1 MNINA
6 QSLRYKMDELK
17 KQVEIRKPHII
28 AITET
33 WGNEDLGDA
42 LFQLKGY
49 NMYRNDRE
57 DKNYKFGGGTL
68 LYVDKKLGQRACKPL
83 NCKPFESNTWCW
95 VTPKQGKKVLVGCI
109 YRSTS
114 SSAEND
120 SNMLIT
126 LNLASDMAGGNR
138 LLLMGDFNVPKINW
152 VTKVVEAGAKLVD
165 RDFLDC
171 VTDNILYQH
180 VTVPTRFRGI
190 ERSTLDLILTQ
201 EEEDIKNINV
211 FQPLGNSDHGI
222 VTAEFICEWKSRIE
236 PKMRRAYY
244 KGDYTT
250 ITNKLNEIDWNE
262 KFLGR
267 TTQECWDIFKS
278 VYNLLVNEHI
288 PMISPKEYNEP
299 WMNGKVMKLWKKKHY
314 AWKRFHESNTNQGWN
329 EYKKERNKLRKNI
342 RKARRLFERNIAKNA
357 GKNKRSFFKYVNS
370 RLTVRPEIT
379 AIKGVNGQ
387 QLEND
392 ADISETLAKYF
403 NSVYLPHSDEE
414 MPEMH
419 EMTDMQIGTIKV
431 TQEMVKEKLL
441 KLNIN
446 KSCGPDGIHPHVLQR
461 TANAMCTPL
470 AAIFQLSLDRNECP
484 EDWKVANVT
493 PIHKK
498 GDRTDPSNY
507 RPVSLTSQVC
517 KVLESVV
524 RRYIID
530 HINENNLMSEAQHGF
545 REGRSCLTNLLE
557 TLEAWTQIIE
567 DGDGVDVAYLD
578 FRKAFDLV
586 SHKHLIYKMSKYGI
600 KGQILNWVED
610 FLKDR
615 SQRVVIRGTASSS
628 QKVTSGVPQ
637 GSVLGPVLFLIFI
650 NDLPLNILSP
660 LSLFADDSKIFT
672 RIVDKKNKERIYMNA
687 GSDVLQQD
695 LISVL
700 EWAKRWKMEFNV
712 EKCKIMHIGQE
723 DNQKHIYN
731 MDGKDLVETLSEKD
745 LGVLIDC
752 NLDFG
757 NHIREIVGRANRML
771 GMIRVSFAC
780 LNKKMFLNL
789 YTALI
794 RPLLEYCVQVWSPH
808 LRKYI
813 KLIEGVQRRATR
825 LVPEL
830 RNLSYENRLRH
841 LKLTT
846 LEERRWRGD
855 MIETY
860 KIITRKEKLNPNNFF
875 QMVPDRDGPRARKR
889 KIFKKRPQKRVRMN
903 FFTQRVPNRW
913 NGLSNEI
920 VNAEKTSGFKALL
933 DAFTAA
939 RTLVR
944 DNDIYVW
951 N

>member
-6 QSLRYKMDELK
+6 QSLRFKMDDLRTLVK
-17 KQVEIRKPHII
+17 INKPHII
-28 AITET
+28 SVTET
-33 WGNEDLGDA
+33 WGNEEIDDA
-42 LFQLKGY
+42 IFKLEGY

-57 DKNYKFGGGTL
+57 DTNYQFGGGTL
-68 LYVDKKLGQRACKPL
+68 IYVNKKLGQRPCKPL
-83 NCKPFESNTWCW
+83 NCQPFESNTWCW

-114 SSAEND
+114 SSAVND
-120 SNMLIT
+120 INMLVT
-126 LNLASDMAGGNR
+126 LNLACDMAGGNR

-152 VTKVVEAGAKLVD
+152 ITKETEIGAKLVD
-165 RDFLDC
+165 RDFLEC

-180 VTVPTRFRGI
+180 VTMPTRFRGN

-201 EEEDIKNINV
+201 EEEDIKNVNV
-211 FQPLGNSDHGI
+211 LQPMGKSDHGV
-222 VTAEFICEWKSRIE
+222 VTAEFICEWKSRCE

-244 KGDYTT
+244 KGDYSS
-250 ITNKLNEIDWNE
+250 INNKINEINWTERFLE
-262 KFLGR
+262 KS
-267 TTQECWDIFKS
+267 TQECWDIFKAT
-278 VYNLLVNEHI
+278 YKQMINEHV

-299 WMNGKVMKLWKKKHY
+299 WMNSKIMRLWKKKHH
-314 AWKRFHESNTNQGWN
+314 AWKRFMEGNTNQGWN

-342 RKARRLFERNIAKNA
+342 RKSRRLFERKIAKNA

-379 AIKGVNGQ
+379 AIKGDNGQ
-387 QLEND
+387 QYEND
-392 ADISETLAKYF
+392 KDICEEIAKYF
-403 NSVYLPHSDEE
+403 NSVYLPQSSEE
-414 MPEMH
+414 MPEMQ
-419 EMTDMQIGTIKV
+419 EMTDVQIENIHI
-431 TQEMVKEKLL
+431 TQEMVKEKLE
-441 KLNIN
+441 KLNVN
-446 KSCGPDGIHPHVLQR
+446 KSCGPDDIHPHVLNKS
-461 TANAMCTPL
+461 ASALCVPL
-470 AAIFQLSLDRNECP
+470 TKIFQMSLERGECP

-498 GDRTDPSNY
+498 GDRTNPSNY

-517 KVLESVV
+517 KVLESLV
-524 RRYIID
+524 RKRIIE
-530 HINENNLMSEAQHGF
+530 HMNENYLMSEAQHGF

-557 TLEAWTQIIE
+557 TLETWTQIIE
-567 DGDGVDVAYLD
+567 DGDGIDVAYLD

-586 SHKHLIYKMSKYGI
+586 SHKHLIFKMTKYGI
-600 KGQILNWVED
+600 NGQILKWVED
-610 FLKDR
+610 FLSER
-615 SQRVVIRGTASSS
+615 SQKVLIRGTASSS

-637 GSVLGPVLFLIFI
+637 GSVLGPILFLIFI
-650 NDLPLNILSP
+650 NDLPLKVLSP

-672 RIVDKKNKERIYMNA
+672 RIVDKSNETKIYANA
-687 GSDVLQQD
+687 GSDILQKD

-700 EWAKRWKMEFNV
+700 EWAKKWKMEFNV
-712 EKCKIMHIGQE
+712 EKCKIMHIGP
-723 DNQKHIYN
+723 NNPKNIYN
-731 MDGKDLVETLSEKD
+731 MDSINLEETLMEKD
-745 LGVLIDC
+745 LGVLIDSK
-752 NLDFG
+752 LDFG
-757 NHIREIVGRANRML
+757 SHIKEVVGRANRML

-789 YTALI
+789 YMALV

-830 RNLSYENRLRH
+830 RDLPYEERLKI

-846 LEERRWRGD
+846 LEERRVRGD

-860 KIITRKEKLNPNNFF
+860 KIITRKEKVNPDRFF
-875 QMVPDRDGPRARKR
+875 QMIPNRVGPRARDR
-889 KIFKKRPQKRVRMN
+889 RIFKKRSRNRVRRS
-903 FFTQRVPNRW
+903 FFTQRVPNNW
-913 NGLSNEI
+913 NGLTNEI
-920 VNAEKTSGFKALL
+920 VNAEKTSQFKELM

-939 RTLVR
+939 RTLVNE
-944 DNDIYVW
+944 NDIYVW

>member
-6 QSLRYKMDELK
+6 QSLKGKMDEFRNLVK
-17 KQVEIRKPHII
+17 EQKPHII
-28 AITET
+28 GITET
-33 WGNEDLGDA
+33 WGNEDTSDA
-42 LFQLKGY
+42 MFQLEGY

-57 DKNYKFGGGTL
+57 DKAYKFGGGTL
-68 LYVDKKLGQRACKPL
+68 LYVDKKLGQRECKPF
-83 NCKPFESNTWCW
+83 NCKSFESNTWCW

-114 SSAEND
+114 SSTVND
-120 SNMLIT
+120 INMLLTI
-126 LNLASDMAGGNR
+126 NLASDMAGRNR

-152 VTKVVEAGAKLVD
+152 ITKNTETGAKPID
-165 RDFLDC
+165 RDFMDC

-180 VTVPTRFRGI
+180 VTTPTRFRGN

-211 FQPLGNSDHGI
+211 LQPIGNSDHG
-222 VTAEFICEWKSRIE
+222 VVMAEFICEWKSKNE
-236 PKMRRAYY
+236 PKKRRAYY
-244 KGDYTT
+244 KGDYII
-250 ITNKLNEIDWNE
+250 ITNKLNEIDWTE
-262 KFLGR
+262 KFRGK
-267 TTQECWDIFKS
+267 TIQESWNIFKEI
-278 VYNLLVNEHI
+278 YKKLVDEHI
-288 PMISPKEYNEP
+288 PLISPKEYNEP
-299 WMNGKVMKLWKKKHY
+299 WMNDKLMKQWKKKY
-314 AWKRFHESNTNQGWN
+314 YSWKRFNENNTNQGWS
-329 EYKKERNKLRKNI
+329 EYKKERDKLRRNI
-342 RKARRLFERNIAKNA
+342 RKARRLFEKNIAKNS

-379 AIKGVNGQ
+379 TIKNENGQ

-392 ADISETLAKYF
+392 KDICEVIAKYF
-403 NSVYLPHSDEE
+403 NSVYLPQTEEE
-414 MPEMH
+414 MPEMQNQT
-419 EMTDMQIGTIKV
+419 EAEIGTIKV
-431 TQEMVKEKLL
+431 TLELVRDKLL

-446 KSCGPDGIHPHVLQR
+446 KSCGPDEIHPHVLQK
-461 TANAMCTPL
+461 TASAMCKPL
-470 AAIFQLSLDRNECP
+470 QLIFQMSLDKGECP
-484 EDWKVANVT
+484 DDWKTANVT

-517 KVLESVV
+517 KILESIV
-524 RRYIID
+524 RTRVIE

-567 DGDGVDVAYLD
+567 DGDGIDVAYLD

-600 KGQILNWVED
+600 KGQILNWVEE
-610 FLKDR
+610 FLSDR
-615 SQRVVIRGTASSS
+615 SQRVLIRGTASTS

-650 NDLPLNILSP
+650 NDLPLKVLSP

-672 RIVDKKNKERIYMNA
+672 RIVDSENEDKVYENTGR
-687 GSDVLQQD
+687 DVLQQD
-695 LISVL
+695 LANVL
-700 EWAKRWKMEFNV
+700 EWAKKWKMEFNV
-712 EKCKIMHIGQE
+712 DKCKIMHIG
-723 DNQKHIYN
+723 NKNPKYNYN
-731 MDGKDLVETLSEKD
+731 MDGKDLQETLKEKD
-745 LGVLIDC
+745 LGVLIDYK
-752 NLDFG
+752 LDFG
-757 NHIREIVGRANRML
+757 DHIKEIVSRANRMIGL
-771 GMIRVSFAC
+771 IRASFTC

-789 YTALI
+789 YKSLI

-808 LRKYI
+808 LNKYI

-830 RNLSYENRLRH
+830 KELPYEERLKQ

-846 LEERRWRGD
+846 LEERRVRGD

-860 KIITRKEKLNPNNFF
+860 KIITRKEKVNPDNYF
-875 QMVPDRDGPRARKR
+875 QLLPDREGPRARDK
-889 KIFKKRPQKRVRMN
+889 KIYKKFAKKDVRRLSFTLRVTN
-903 FFTQRVPNRW
+903 GW
-913 NGLSNEI
+913 NCLTNEM
-920 VNAEKTSGFKALL
+920 VNARKTSEFKARL

-939 RTLVR
+939 RTLARNYGV
-944 DNDIYVW
+944 YTW
-951 N
+951 E